1 MRGLIIIFSLLY
13 LSGGALVAED
23 SLTTL
28 DFFQFPTIQ
37 NPAISYDGAHV
48 AYGFYADNNSYIV
61 IKDLETGKISSSI
74 LVEKNS
80 KKRLSYLAWATSD
93 RLIYQMV
100 RGSIW
105 AVNADGS
112 KLKKLWRF
120 KDAPGILQVPRVSYL
135 LRDEKDHI
143 IISESEIGIDFQT
156 RRLNQGLK
164 YHRTNIHRAEIP
176 PDEYSYGKKQN
187 RL

>member
-1 MRGLIIIFSLLY
+1 MRGLIIILTILF
-13 LSGGALVAED
+13 LSVGAVVAED

-48 AYGFYADNNSYIV
+48 AYGYYDGNNSYII

-80 KKRLSYLAWATSD
+80 KKILSYLAWATPD

-105 AVNADGS
+105 AVNSDGS

-120 KDAPGILQVPRVSYL
+120 KDTQFSFQVPRVSYL

-143 IISESEIGIDFQT
+143 IIGESNSNIGRYQ
-156 RRLNQGLK
+156 
-164 YHRTNIHRAEIP
+164 YHRTNIHT
-176 PDEYSYGKKQN
+176 
-187 RL
+187 